1 MSRARLE
8 DLDLN
13 LILTLH
19 WLLTEQSV
27 TRAAARLD
35 VSQPTVSHALGRL
48 RTLLGDPL
56 LIKSGRTMLPT
67 KKAEALQP
75 RVAEAID
82 RMRDVLLAEDS
93 FDPTS
98 QSGRFRIAVSDGIGL
113 VVLKAWQNA
122 VLPEAPTMQLDLI
135 QPALP
140 HTQDLIAGKIDAVVL
155 PEPKVLNLPPGI
167 DIDEFVRKP
176 LYNEHTVTAVRKGHP
191 YAKGMT
197 LEQFIEADH
206 ILINP
211 QGLATGVVDEKL
223 AAIGR
228 SRHIAYR
235 CETFLLALEILQQT
249 DYVLTGPITTL
260 GFAAAD
266 VELVPSPLPL
276 DGFGLFM
283 GWHPNWTHDPQH
295 RWVRDRLIA
304 EIGVLCSAREI
315 PQQKLEVVV
324 G

>member
-27 TRAAARLD
+27 TRAAARLE

-93 FDPTS
+93 FDPAS
-98 QSGRFRIAVSDGIGL
+98 QPGRFRVAASDGIGL
-113 VVLKAWQNA
+113 VVMKAWQKA
-122 VLPEAPTMQLDLI
+122 VSPDAPTMELDLI
-135 QPALP
+135 QPAVP
-140 HTQDLIAGKIDAVVL
+140 HAQDLIAGKIDAVIL

-176 LYNEHTVTAVRKGHP
+176 LYTEYYATAVRKGHP
-191 YAKGMT
+191 LAHNMT
-197 LEQFIEADH
+197 LEGFVEAEH

-211 QGLATGVVDEKL
+211 EGMETGVVDEQL
-223 AAIGR
+223 AAMGLQR
-228 SRHIAYR
+228 RIAYR
-235 CETFLLALEILQQT
+235 AETFLLALQMLQQT
-249 DYVLTGPITTL
+249 DCVLTGPITTL
-260 GFAAAD
+260 GFAHAD
-266 VELVPSPLPL
+266 VEMIPSPLPL
-276 DGFGLFM
+276 GSFGLFM

-304 EIGVLCSAREI
+304 EIGRLCETRVL
-315 PQQKLEVVV
+315 PQQELESIAV
-324 G
+324 

>member
-98 QSGRFRIAVSDGIGL
+98 QKGRFRVSVSDNLAHLVIKAWHE
-113 VVLKAWQNA
+113 VVL
-122 VLPEAPTMQLDLI
+122 PDAPTMELDLL
-135 QPALP
+135 QPAVP
-140 HTQDLIAGKIDAVVL
+140 QAQDLIAGKIDAIIL

-176 LYNEHTVTAVRKGHP
+176 LFTESYATAVRRGHP
-191 YAKGMT
+191 FANDMS
-197 LEQFIEADH
+197 LERYLEGDH

-211 QGLATGVVDEKL
+211 QGMEAGIVDHFLAE
-223 AAIGR
+223 R
-228 SRHIAYR
+228 SLQRRIAYR
-235 CETFLLALEILQQT
+235 SETFLVALQILQET
-249 DYVLTGPITTL
+249 DCILTGPVTM
-260 GFAAAD
+260 FVNVSD
-266 VELVPSPLPL
+266 
-276 DGFGLFM
+276 
-283 GWHPNWTHDPQH
+283 
-295 RWVRDRLIA
+295 
-304 EIGVLCSAREI
+304 
-315 PQQKLEVVV
+315 
-324 G
+324 

>member
-27 TRAAARLD
+27 TRAAARLE

-67 KKAEALQP
+67 RKAEALQP

-98 QSGRFRIAVSDGIGL
+98 QTGRFRIAVTDGIGL
-113 VVLKAWQNA
+113 VVMKAWQNA
-122 VLPEAPTMQLDLI
+122 VLPEAPTMELDMI
-135 QPALP
+135 QPAVP
-140 HTQDLIAGKIDAVVL
+140 HAQDLIAGKIDAVIL

-176 LYNEHTVTAVRKGHP
+176 LYTEHYVTAVRKGHP
-191 YAKGMT
+191 YARNMT
-197 LEQFIEADH
+197 LEQYVEADH

-211 QGLATGVVDEKL
+211 EGLATGIVDEQL
-223 AAIGR
+223 AAMGQ

-235 CETFLLALEILQQT
+235 AETFLLALQVLQQT
-249 DYVLTGPITTL
+249 DCVLTGPITVL
-260 GFAAAD
+260 GFAD
-266 VELVPSPLPL
+266 TDIELIPTPIPLG
-276 DGFGLFM
+276 GFELFM

-295 RWVRDRLIA
+295 RWVRDRLIT
-304 EIGVLCSAREI
+304 EIGALCETRAL
-315 PQQKLEVVV
+315 PPVKLEAVTA
-324 G
+324 

>member
-27 TRAAARLD
+27 TRAAARLE

-48 RTLLGDPL
+48 RSLLGDPL

-98 QSGRFRIAVSDGIGL
+98 QTGRFRIAVTDGIGL
-113 VVLKAWQNA
+113 AVVRAWKNA
-122 VLPEAPTMQLDLI
+122 VLPDAPTMQLDII
-135 QPALP
+135 QPAVP
-140 HTQDLIAGKIDAVVL
+140 HAQDLIAGKIDAVIL
-155 PEPKVLNLPPGI
+155 PEPRVLNLPPGI

-176 LYNEHTVTAVRKGHP
+176 LYSEHYVTAVRKGHP
-191 YAKGMT
+191 FTKGMT
-197 LEQFIEADH
+197 LEQYIESDH

-211 QGLATGVVDEKL
+211 EGLATGVVDAQLE
-223 AAIGR
+223 AMGR
-228 SRHIAYR
+228 TRHIAYR
-235 CETFLLALEILQQT
+235 AETFLLALQILQQT
-249 DYVLTGPITTL
+249 DCVLTGPITVL
-260 GFAAAD
+260 GFAEANI
-266 VELVPSPLPL
+266 ELIPAPVPLG
-276 DGFGLFM
+276 GFELFM

-295 RWVRDRLIA
+295 RWVRDRLIT
-304 EIGVLCSAREI
+304 EIGALCAAREF
-315 PQQKLEVVV
+315 PTTELEPVTA
-324 G
+324 